1 MTAWLL
7 KTEPGAY
14 SYEDLERDGT
24 THWDGVT
31 NAMAQLN
38 MRAMEVGDPVVIY
51 LTPRRD
57 KAAIGLAAGRQGA
70 LPRPDRRAGQA
81 RVGRRQRRAATRTR
95 PVTLTEL
102 KADPA
107 FSDQHA
113 RPPVPPVGRLSTDEQ
128 LAVIERRA
136 GAAAPRADGA
146 SPHARGTGLAPPRE
160 PVPRR
165 LVGIR
170 GCR

>member
-51 LTPRRD
+51 HSQTD
-57 KAAIGLAAGRQGA
+57 KAAIGLGRVVRA
-70 LPRPDRRAGQA
+70 PYPDPTDERGKRVWVDVSAVRRL
-81 RVGRRQRRAATRTR
+81 TR
-95 PVTLTEL
+95 PVTLAEL
-102 KADPA
+102 KADPTFA
-107 FSDQHA
+107 TSPLVRQS
-113 RPPVPPVGRLSTDEQ
+113 RLSVVRLDDEQ

-136 GAAAPRADGA
+136 GEP
-146 SPHARGTGLAPPRE
+146 SP
-160 PVPRR
+160 
-165 LVGIR
+165 
-170 GCR
+170 